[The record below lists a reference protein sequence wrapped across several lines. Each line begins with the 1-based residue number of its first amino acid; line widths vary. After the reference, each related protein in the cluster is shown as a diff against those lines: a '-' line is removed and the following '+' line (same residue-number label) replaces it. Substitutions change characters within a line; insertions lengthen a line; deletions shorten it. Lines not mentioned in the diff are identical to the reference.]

1 MSLIPSSSTGLLFL
15 GARESTLV
23 NKVFTGL
30 NLLVLSFT
38 ILFGFIKGDL
48 HNWKLTEEDYRLAT
62 SGSSDIYRL
71 GGYDPWPE

>member
-1 MSLIPSSSTGLLFL
+1 MFLIPCSSPRLLFL

-38 ILFGFIKGDL
+38 ILSGFIKGDP
-48 HNWKLTEEDYRLAT
+48 HNWKLMEEDYRLAT
-62 SGSSDIYRL
+62 SGSSDTYRL
-71 GGYDPWPE
+71 GRCSWSQ

>member
-23 NKVFTGL
+23 NKVFTGV

-38 ILFGFIKGDL
+38 ILSGFIKGDL
-48 HNWKLTEEDYRLAT
+48 HNWKLTEEDYGLAT
-62 SGSSDIYRL
+62 SGSSDAYRS
-71 GGYDPWPE
+71 GRCSWSQ